1 LKGGQIGSIKP
12 AGRLLQL
19 SQSKRGNMQLFF
31 EDYLLNLQELHNDI
45 LNALKDLPPTA
56 LDWSPAENVNSI
68 NVLVVHTAGAQR
80 FLIGEAVAGEPANR
94 DREAEFKVRGLDVE
108 ALTQRL
114 NESFEYIRTVLDGLT
129 VDDLA
134 AVHDFRGRERSV
146 AWILGHALKHTAT
159 HMGHI
164 QLMCQVWEMYGKKM

>member
-1 LKGGQIGSIKP
+1 
-12 AGRLLQL
+12 
-19 SQSKRGNMQLFF
+19 MQPYF

-45 LNALKDLPPTA
+45 LNALKDLPPAA
-56 LDWSPAENVNSI
+56 LDWSPAPEVNSI
-68 NVLVVHTAGAQR
+68 NVLVVHTTGAQR
-80 FLIGEAVAGEPANR
+80 FLIGEAVGGDPANR
-94 DREAEFKVRGLDVE
+94 DREAEFKVQGLNAD

-114 NESFEYIRTVLDGLT
+114 NGNFEYIRSVLESLT

-134 AVHDFRGRERSV
+134 SVRDFRGSEQSV

-164 QLMCQVWEMYGKKM
+164 QLMRQVWEMYGKSAEG